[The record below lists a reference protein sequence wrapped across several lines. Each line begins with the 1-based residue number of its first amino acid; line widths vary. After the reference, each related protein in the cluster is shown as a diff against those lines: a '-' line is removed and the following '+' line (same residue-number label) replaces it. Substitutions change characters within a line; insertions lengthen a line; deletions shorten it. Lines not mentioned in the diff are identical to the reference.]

1 MARLNPHGLTDQQD
15 RFCQEYVANGGNA
28 TQAYI
33 KAGYSGNGARQSAW
47 KLLTNTDIQ
56 VRIEDLQA
64 EAAERVRVTQDD
76 VLRKLMQMALEGH
89 AQQESSVVK
98 CTELLG
104 KHLGMFPTKMEID
117 FQGERS
123 KIIGVVLEAFRA
135 ATEGLGTEDAERARG
150 IFADR
155 VSTLIR

>member
-1 MARLNPHGLTDQQD
+1 MARLNPHGITDQQE
-15 RFCQEYVANGGNA
+15 RFCQEYVANGGNIA
-28 TQAYI
+28 KAYRD
-33 KAGYSGNGARQSAW
+33 AGYADASARQNGW
-47 KLLTNTDIQ
+47 RLITNEYVQ
-56 VRIEDLQA
+56 ARIEQLQA